1 LNVAHFQA
9 FERTGRRL
17 RTIGFDAALG
27 RFVAYRVGDARR
39 GGTPCPVRT
48 NAMGTQRS
56 ATLAAA
62 TRPFRRFGVSS
73 LARYGVLALGIL
85 SIVGLSEPQFANAG
99 EPWLLACLWGCL
111 AYFALDWLMRIR
123 AAMRTER
130 PGDYVFSAVGFIDA
144 IAVLPVPIA
153 LASGVPPRTAWLLG
167 VFWILKL
174 APLAPGFAQ
183 LRRVIELEAKPLT
196 SVLVIFVTVLCMASV
211 GMYVLERDGQPDVFG
226 SLHGSLWWAV
236 VTLTTA
242 GYGDAV
248 PQTYLGRVLAGLVMI
263 CGVCVFG
270 LWTGILATGFAA
282 EGRRR
287 NFLQIWDLVSKVPF
301 FKALD
306 PSAIAEIT
314 HMLRR
319 LDVPA
324 GTTVIRRG
332 RHGDCMYFIAE
343 GEVEVE
349 VAPSPVRLGQGTF
362 FGELALLGD
371 SMRTATV
378 TTTQPSTLL
387 MLDLA
392 DFRTLSAH
400 HPEIARAIDS
410 EAKRRSGENERLRES
425 ARPTPVSQAR

>member
-1 LNVAHFQA
+1 MH
-9 FERTGRRL
+9 
-17 RTIGFDAALG
+17 
-27 RFVAYRVGDARR
+27 
-39 GGTPCPVRT
+39 
-48 NAMGTQRS
+48 
-56 ATLAAA
+56 
-62 TRPFRRFGVSS
+62 
-73 LARYGVLALGIL
+73 
-85 SIVGLSEPQFANAG
+85 
-99 EPWLLACLWGCL
+99 
-111 AYFALDWLMRIR
+111 
-123 AAMRTER
+123 
-130 PGDYVFSAVGFIDA
+130 
-144 IAVLPVPIA
+144 
-153 LASGVPPRTAWLLG
+153 
-167 VFWILKL
+167 
-174 APLAPGFAQ
+174 
-183 LRRVIELEAKPLT
+183 
-196 SVLVIFVTVLCMASV
+196 
-211 GMYVLERDGQPDVFG
+211 VLERGGQPDVFG

-248 PQTYLGRVLAGLVMI
+248 PQTYLGRVLAGMVMI

-282 EGRRR
+282 ESRRR

-301 FKALD
+301 FNSLD

-324 GTTVIRRG
+324 GTAVIRRG
-332 RHGDCMYFIAE
+332 KLGDCMYFIAE

-349 VAPSPVRLGQGTF
+349 VASGPVRLGQGAF

-378 TTTQPSTLL
+378 STTRPSTLL

-400 HPEIARAIDS
+400 HPDIARAIDS
-410 EAKRRSGENERLRES
+410 EARRRSGENERLRES
-425 ARPTPVSQAR
+425 ARQASVSHAR